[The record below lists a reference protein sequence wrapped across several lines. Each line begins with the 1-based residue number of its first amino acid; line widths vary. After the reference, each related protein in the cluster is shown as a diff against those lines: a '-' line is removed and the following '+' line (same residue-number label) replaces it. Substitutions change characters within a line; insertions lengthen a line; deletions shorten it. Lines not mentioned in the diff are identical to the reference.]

1 MARAGEALA
10 GLCYLDVKLIFAPVA
25 LEVDVADLRTV
36 REPKPADLP
45 PADWAQDCA
54 SSICRD
60 FTTKTLVNQE
70 PILLLSY

>member
-10 GLCYLDVKLIFAPVA
+10 GLCYLDVELIFAPVT
-25 LEVDVADLRTV
+25 LEVHVADLRTV

-45 PADWAQDCA
+45 PADGAQDCA

-60 FTTKTLVNQE
+60 FTTKALVNQE
-70 PILLLSY
+70 PILLLLY